1 MTRFPNTACLMMTAA
16 TAALLALPAHAEMS
30 PAVWG
35 AVPSRRCRPRARG
48 DEPAGTEFGI
58 LIVKSAPR
66 TRR

>member
-1 MTRFPNTACLMMTAA
+1 
-16 TAALLALPAHAEMS
+16 MS
-30 PAVWG
+30 PGVTARCGWG
-35 AVPSRRCRPRARG
+35 DRRPRARG